1 MATTFGISNTEI
13 YRQPGLTIGINDKSQ
28 ISGAGEYV
36 ISKNQVNTILAKVYP
51 GAYAT
56 TIDSEIPLWAT
67 NLIVE
72 SYDVS
77 IDEGGIA
84 TIKIQYIAPSGN
96 QYDFPTPESLPKN
109 QPTYRLEG
117 RLSEKSLTE
126 HKKFKALSK
135 EQQAGLKKLIAGGI
149 EWAKNTDS
157 PYEFRLFFPIV
168 DAFQIPYDLTLTGDS
183 IEFAEI
189 IAGGV
194 TTYVSPTITW
204 TETSEGS
211 SSMTSAQLNKLGKV
225 SSPRGPEP
233 SPAGTRDWMLT
244 GASQE
249 QRGSADNAIY
259 QTSIEWTLSED
270 GGWSSFLYT

>member
-1 MATTFGISNTEI
+1 MATTFGISTTEI

-28 ISGAGEYV
+28 ISGSGEYV
-36 ISKNQVNTILAKVYP
+36 ISKNQVNTILAKIYP

-96 QYDFPTPESLPKN
+96 QYDFPEGSLPKN

-126 HKKFKALSK
+126 HPKFKALAESQQIALK
-135 EQQAGLKKLIAGGI
+135 ELISGNIIWASSVFTPSEFLLYYPRKEDGTQNVFYVTLVGDSIQFANMIAGGI
-149 EWAKNTDS
+149 TN
-157 PYEFRLFFPIV
+157 
-168 DAFQIPYDLTLTGDS
+168 
-183 IEFAEI
+183 
-189 IAGGV
+189 
-194 TTYVSPTITW
+194 YVSPTITW

-211 SSMTSAQLNKLGKV
+211 SAMTSAQLNKLGKI

-233 SPAGTRDWMLT
+233 EPSGTRNWMLT
-244 GASQE
+244 GAGQE
-249 QRGSADNAIY
+249 QRGSADGAIY
-259 QTSIEWTLSED
+259 QTTIEWTLSEA
-270 GGWSSFLYT
+270 GGWNSFLYT

>member
-96 QYDFPTPESLPKN
+96 QYEFPTPESLPKN

-126 HKKFKALSK
+126 HPKFKALA
-135 EQQAGLKKLIAGGI
+135 EDQQTALKKLIAGGV
-149 EWAKNTDS
+149 EWAKDINS
-157 PYEFRLFFPIV
+157 PYNYGLFFPIV
-168 DAFQIPYDLTLTGDS
+168 DDFQFPFLITLTGDS
-183 IEFAEI
+183 IDFARI
-189 IAGGV
+189 IAGGIS
-194 TTYVSPTITW
+194 TYVSPTITW

-225 SSPRGPEP
+225 SVPRGPEP
-233 SPAGTRDWMLT
+233 EPAGTRNWMLT

-249 QRGSADNAIY
+249 QRGSEIGAIY

-270 GGWSSFLYT
+270 GGWNEFLYD